1 MTNGLAMQLRQL
13 AKEMTQ
19 GDPKTAGMLVIAAK
33 EMERL
38 WELRTPRPEEPVISA
53 GGMQELKLYGTPGYV
68 GTVGPAF
75 TVHVD
80 PDVPAHTIIVRDGY
94 GRELRRIINIGG
106 SSAPQTRKE

>member
-1 MTNGLAMQLRQL
+1 MKRYDFNEHGHYDDERYHSMDESDQGEYVKYADIEHLLA
-13 AKEMTQ
+13 
-19 GDPKTAGMLVIAAK
+19 
-33 EMERL
+33 
-38 WELRTPRPEEPVISA
+38 RPEEPVISA

-94 GRELRRIINIGG
+94 GRELGRIINIGG